1 MVINF
6 NTIGKILIIF
16 SFFLKT
22 RTSLLN
28 AKEIDNDKSSEI
40 GMSNKRNVNNK
51 ENTSIKWRIEF
62 MIENQVEEGQYYLR
76 CTWGNIHNR
85 Q

>member
-6 NTIGKILIIF
+6 NTIGKILNIF

-22 RTSLLN
+22 RTPLLN
-28 AKEIDNDKSSEI
+28 AKVS
-40 GMSNKRNVNNK
+40 NK
-51 ENTSIKWRIEF
+51 ENTLIKWRIEF